1 MRKKQR
7 LSQELQPA
15 NVTRLSHDGR
25 GIASINGKVTFIRGA
40 LAEEEVLFRYTR
52 TKSQFDEGDV
62 VDVVKASPNRV
73 SPKCPHYSVC
83 GACSWQHLDEK
94 LQIHEK
100 QLLVLN
106 LLERTGHVK
115 PESILPPLTSNNWH
129 YRTKARL
136 SVRYVEKKG
145 KTLVGFRERHNP
157 RYITEMNE
165 CPVLHEK
172 VDARIMPLRRLMDA
186 LDAPATI
193 AQIEVAA
200 GDDDVA
206 LIFRNLQALSDNDAA
221 KLRQFGEESQFIL
234 YLQPAGPDSITLFY
248 PEEASRYLH
257 YQLPDETIVFQFLP
271 TDFTQINMTLNRL
284 MVRLALDLL
293 ELNSADTLLDLFC
306 GLGNFSLPAA
316 RYCAQV
322 VGVEG
327 SPDMVSRALMNA
339 KNNQI
344 ANTTFYSADLTQADI
359 FTRLKNHQ
367 FTKLLL
373 DPPRTGAFEIVNEID
388 KLSPQRIVYVSCNP
402 ATLARDADILVNQF
416 HYKLAKVGVMDMF
429 PHTAHVE
436 SIALFV
442 RD

>member
-7 LSQELQPA
+7 LPQELQSA
-15 NVTRLSHDGR
+15 TITNLSHDGR

-52 TKSQFDEGDV
+52 TKSQFDEGEV
-62 VDVVKASPNRV
+62 VEVVKASPNRV
-73 SPKCPHYSVC
+73 SPKCPHYSLC

-115 PESILPPLTSNNWH
+115 PLSILPPLTSDNWH

-157 RYITEMNE
+157 RYITEINE
-165 CPVLHEK
+165 CPILHEK
-172 VDARIMPLRRLMDA
+172 VDAHIMLLRQLIDSF
-186 LDAPATI
+186 DCPSSI

-206 LIFRNLQALSDNDAA
+206 LIFRNLQSLSESDVQ
-221 KLRQFGEESQFIL
+221 KLRQFGESSQFTL
-234 YLQPAGPDSITLFY
+234 YLQPGGPDSITLFY
-248 PEEASRYLH
+248 PEEASQYLH
-257 YQLPDETIVFQFLP
+257 YQLPDENIVFQFLP
-271 TDFTQINMTLNRL
+271 SDFTQINMNLNRL

-293 ELNSADTLLDLFC
+293 ELNSEDVLLDLFC

-316 RYCAQV
+316 RHCAEV

-327 SPDMVSRALMNA
+327 SPDMVQRALMNA
-339 KNNQI
+339 QINQI
-344 ANTTFYSADLTQADI
+344 HNASFYSSDLTQSDV
-359 FTRLKNHQ
+359 FTILKDHN

-373 DPPRTGAFEIVNEID
+373 DPPRTGAFEIVKEID
-388 KLSPQRIVYVSCNP
+388 KLSPERIVYVSCNP
-402 ATLARDADILVNQF
+402 ATLARDADVLVNQF
-416 HYKLAKVGVMDMF
+416 HYKLAAVGVMDMF

-442 RD
+442 RE